1 MQKQASVPET
11 LQQAVL
17 QPSTCMPE
25 GTSTIRGWDFNDG
38 VDLTGIMNSMLRT
51 GCQASALGQACNEV
65 NRMLSWRLNQ
75 EESSCAPSEAQEGG
89 LPPQGVRCKIFLGY
103 TSNLVS
109 AGVREHIRYLVQ
121 HHMVD
126 VLCTSAGGIEEDFIK
141 CMAPTYA
148 GDFHLKGQD
157 LRAQGLNRVGNM
169 LVPNSNYCAFEDWI
183 MPILDT
189 MLIEQQQGTHWTPS
203 KMIRRLGKEINHP
216 DSIYYWAYK
225 NDVPVYCPALTDGS
239 LGDMLY
245 FHTFKNPGLILDIV
259 ADIRAM
265 NDEAMKAPPRK
276 TGVIILG
283 GGLPKHHICN
293 ANLMKNGADFAV
305 YISTAQ
311 EFDGSDSGARPDEAV
326 SWGKIRADAKPVK
339 VYGDASIMFP
349 LIISQ
354 TFAKQVDKFS

>member
-1 MQKQASVPET
+1 MQKQASVPDT

-17 QPSTCMPE
+17 QPSTSMPE
-25 GTSTIRGWDFNDG
+25 GTATIRGWDFNDG

-75 EESSCAPSEAQEGG
+75 EESGCAPSEAQEGG
-89 LPPQGVRCKIFLGY
+89 LPPHDVRCKIFLGY

-189 MLIEQQQGTHWTPS
+189 MLLEQQQGTHWTPS
-203 KMIRRLGKEINHP
+203 KVTLQQLT
-216 DSIYYWAYK
+216 
-225 NDVPVYCPALTDGS
+225 AL
-239 LGDMLY
+239 M
-245 FHTFKNPGLILDIV
+245 PCLI
-259 ADIRAM
+259 
-265 NDEAMKAPPRK
+265 
-276 TGVIILG
+276 T
-283 GGLPKHHICN
+283 
-293 ANLMKNGADFAV
+293 
-305 YISTAQ
+305 
-311 EFDGSDSGARPDEAV
+311 
-326 SWGKIRADAKPVK
+326 
-339 VYGDASIMFP
+339 
-349 LIISQ
+349 
-354 TFAKQVDKFS
+354 